1 MQYSEFKNLILA
13 TPVKYTVFFKNNK
26 ELKKKKTTLINSLQL
41 SVEKEPNI
49 SIKLEVDKILNKFS
63 RLKVGLRSVEAYKSC
78 CAFYSVEFH
87 DVFVE
92 NKLHKVVIFSFASSV
107 FFLYFRHRC

>member
-1 MQYSEFKNLILA
+1 M
-13 TPVKYTVFFKNNK
+13 
-26 ELKKKKTTLINSLQL
+26 INSLQL

-63 RLKVGLRSVEAYKSC
+63 RLKVGLRSVEAYKSY

-92 NKLHKVVIFSFASSV
+92 INSTRSLFSPLPVVFSFFISDTDTEPA
-107 FFLYFRHRC
+107 

>member
-1 MQYSEFKNLILA
+1 M
-13 TPVKYTVFFKNNK
+13 
-26 ELKKKKTTLINSLQL
+26 INSLQL

-63 RLKVGLRSVEAYKSC
+63 RLKVGLRSVEAYKSY

-87 DVFVE
+87 DVLLKINTRSLFSP
-92 NKLHKVVIFSFASSV
+92 LPVVFSLFISDTDTEPA
-107 FFLYFRHRC
+107 

>member
-1 MQYSEFKNLILA
+1 MHSIFQEQ
-13 TPVKYTVFFKNNK
+13 
-26 ELKKKKTTLINSLQL
+26 ELKKTTTLINSLQL

-63 RLKVGLRSVEAYKSC
+63 RLKVGLRSVEAYKSY

-87 DVFVE
+87 YVFVE

-107 FFLYFRHRC
+107 FFLYFRHRY